1 MPAYRKTAKYT
12 KEQTQMITSWVFE
25 TLEENKE
32 EALTISE
39 ICTKNMNLNGMTAQ
53 KIARVLSNLAMYNL
67 IHKKKGKNGLM
78 TYQFN
83 NGSDTYDELSMD

>member
-1 MPAYRKTAKYT
+1 MPYRKTAKYT

-32 EALTISE
+32 DALTISE
-39 ICTKNMNLNGMTAQ
+39 ICTKNMQLNGMTSQ
-53 KIARVLSNLAMYNL
+53 KIARVLSELAQYNL

-83 NGSDTYDELSMD
+83 DGSSDNYETVD